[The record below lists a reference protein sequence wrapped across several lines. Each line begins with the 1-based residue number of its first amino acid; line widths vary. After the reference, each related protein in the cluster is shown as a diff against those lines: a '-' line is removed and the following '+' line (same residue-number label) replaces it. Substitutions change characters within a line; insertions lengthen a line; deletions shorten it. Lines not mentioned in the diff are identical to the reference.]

1 MFNQLKNVL
10 LLLAIT
16 TGVAQAQT
24 FASINSMFASGLDG
38 TNDMSGY
45 QFVVGHRVN
54 KNVTVDAN
62 TETLWTDTTK
72 VLVNRLEGG
81 ATFSLPTADTIIT
94 PYVRTALGSK
104 TVGGNQ
110 FAYYSAEPGVR
121 MAVGPGTAR
130 LGWRYRSAVD
140 DAQFNDTTR
149 TWRLLYL
156 LPMNKTWDLNVGVEA
171 SRGDINYNG
180 LLAGFTVRF

>member
-1 MFNQLKNVL
+1 MFNQLKVILVL
-10 LLLAIT
+10 LVVAAGT
-16 TGVAQAQT
+16 AQAQT
-24 FASINSMFASGLDG
+24 FASINSMFATGLNG
-38 TNDMSGY
+38 TSDMSGY
-45 QFVVGHRVN
+45 QFVVGHRMN
-54 KNVTVDAN
+54 NITVDAN
-62 TETLWTDTTK
+62 AETLWTDTTK
-72 VLVNRLEGG
+72 ALVNRLEGG
-81 ATFSLPTADTIIT
+81 ASFSLPTGTGLT

-121 MAVGPGTAR
+121 MAIGPGTAR

-156 LPMNKTWDLNVGVEA
+156 LPMTKTWDLNVGVEA